1 MSILKNA
8 IKICKLIFIINRKY
22 LFLSFTYI
30 MLCIL
35 QPFLLLFFIEYFVD
49 GILSKNQSVEW
60 LYLSGLFLFLH
71 IGGACGKVILD
82 NFVKLNQ
89 KAMMIDMS
97 ALFCKKAADM
107 DYEGTENQEIL
118 GEMDRASYVLVFGN
132 SWETYLDAINV
143 SLISLGEFIFC
154 LFLVS
159 QIPFYFVIAIIL
171 LSLANIIYGLYVQ
184 NENYELY
191 KNEMPLER
199 RWKYFNQLA
208 CDVEYGKTMRIFQLQ
223 DYIRQRG
230 KENRQEYITIHK
242 QIIKKDGRK
251 ELAQNSSNVI
261 IEIGIMAVLAY
272 EVIKKSIT
280 IGKFTVILN
289 AAKQLAGSM
298 TLLFDGIVNLYRNDK
313 YINDFFTF
321 LERPSLL
328 RSQKYGMTEK
338 DYKLTTTSGRIEFK
352 NVTFVYPGT
361 DHAIL
366 QDINIVI
373 EPGEHLMLVGENGA
387 GKTTLIKLL
396 MRLYDVTKGE
406 ILYNG
411 INIKEYDYDV
421 YMKNFSTVFQDFH
434 ILDVSVYE
442 NIMFMDANNM
452 RKREKVDKLLKDADL
467 WDRIENM
474 SEKGETVLTRRFES
488 EGTDLSLGQQQML
501 AFVRAVYKNGGTV
514 IMDEPTA
521 SLSSLA
527 ESNLYKQFQ
536 NLVGNKTA
544 LFVSHRLS
552 SSSIC
557 DKICVLKEGKIEEY
571 GTQTEL
577 MKKNG
582 TYAEMY
588 KLQAQY
594 YI

>member
-22 LFLSFTYI
+22 LFLSFIYI

-35 QPFLLLFFIEYFVD
+35 QPFFLLFFIEYFVD

-132 SWETYLDAINV
+132 SWETYLDAINI

-199 RWKYFNQLA
+199 RWKYFNHLA

-230 KENRQEYITIHK
+230 KENRKEYITIHK

-328 RSQKYGMTEK
+328 RNQKSGMTEK

-361 DHAIL
+361 EHAIL
-366 QDINIVI
+366 QDINFVI

-452 RKREKVDKLLKDADL
+452 RKREEVDKLLKDADL

-488 EGTDLSLGQQQML
+488 VGTDLSLGQQQVL

-571 GTQTEL
+571 GTHTEL
-577 MKKNG
+577 MRKNG